1 MLYIISISISIS
13 MMYKTYDK
21 MKDDKKTAITRDSK
35 RFLKIIY

>member
-1 MLYIISISISIS
+1 MLYIISIS

>member
-1 MLYIISISISIS
+1 

>member
-1 MLYIISISISIS
+1 MLYIISIS
-13 MMYKTYDK
+13 MMYKTYDR